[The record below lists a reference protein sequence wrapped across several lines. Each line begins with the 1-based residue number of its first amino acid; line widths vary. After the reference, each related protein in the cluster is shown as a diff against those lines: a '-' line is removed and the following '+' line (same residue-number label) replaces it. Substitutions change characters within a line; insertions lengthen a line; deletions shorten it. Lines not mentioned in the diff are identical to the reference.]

1 MIKKRLSVLL
11 LLFGVITLAAC
22 GVLQDTAKKNK
33 ELNKILPYYELNTS
47 NYNEIAYQGRIYKI
61 TEACLDRTK
70 LQKEI
75 GQISKSLK
83 DAEGNEIRFGYI
95 YRIKKTDENDS
106 VAVNMNNEYRQ
117 ALIDR

>member
-11 LLFGVITLAAC
+11 LLLGVITLAAC
-22 GVLQDTAKKNK
+22 GALHTAKKNK
-33 ELNKILPYYELNTS
+33 ELNKILPYFELDTS

-61 TEACLDRTK
+61 TEACLERTE

-83 DAEGNEIRFGYI
+83 DAEGNEIRFGYV

-106 VAVNMNNEYRQ
+106 VAVNINHEYRQ
-117 ALIDR
+117 ALIDQ